1 MEIQRRRFLVLGA
14 QLTVTA
20 GATSAAVACAPKAT
34 LEPTGGELRL
44 RLSEYPEIATPGT
57 TMMLDVQG
65 HKDPLMLVHHPDGRH
80 LVVSRK
86 CTHMGCKLSFT
97 DVTKTLDCPCH
108 GSRFELTGE
117 VVNGP
122 ASEPLRSYVVV
133 KEGEELVVT
142 LGS

>member
-20 GATSAAVACAPKAT
+20 GAASAATGCAPKAT
-34 LEPTGGELRL
+34 VQPTGGELRL
-44 RLSEYPEIATPGT
+44 NLADYPEVANPGT
-57 TMMLDVQG
+57 TMHLDVQG
-65 HKDPLMLVHHPDGRH
+65 HKDPLMLVHHPDGRY

-97 DVTKTLDCPCH
+97 DVSKTLDCPCH

-122 ASEPLRSYVVV
+122 ASEPLRSYVVAM
-133 KEGEELVVT
+133 EGDTLVVS
-142 LGS
+142 LDG